1 MSEASDARRTPRW
14 LPRALALA
22 AVTVFV
28 AVWAWHAL
36 GELQHLIITVVIAF
50 FISLAL
56 EPVVV
61 WLVRH
66 GWRRGLAAGAALG
79 GSILAVVAAVL
90 LFGRLFVEQLLAL
103 LGSIPDAYANIQSR
117 LADTF
122 GVALPNL
129 DTAVHDAVAKWGDDI
144 TSALIGASASLVSW
158 IFDFTTVLLVVYYL
172 SAAGPRLRATVCRW
186 LTPGH
191 QADVLMLW
199 ETGQRKASDYIGS
212 RVVLATLSSTFMFL
226 FLTIMKTPY
235 ALPLALFTGVV
246 SQFVPTIGTY
256 IGGALP
262 VAVAWATQGGA
273 VALAIV
279 GFIVVY
285 QQVENF
291 YLSPKVSAHA
301 LEMNPAVSFLVVLAF
316 GAVLGP
322 IGAFIALPT
331 AATVQA
337 FASTYMQRYALIE
350 SSMLSDP
357 SRAARAEQWTDVATD
372 ERHDEPGA

>member
-1 MSEASDARRTPRW
+1 MSDASDARRPPRW
-14 LPRALALA
+14 LPRALVLA

-28 AVWAWHAL
+28 AVASWRAL
-36 GELQHLIITVVIAF
+36 GELHHLIITVVIAF
-50 FISLAL
+50 FISIVL
-56 EPVVV
+56 EPPIL

-79 GSILAVVAAVL
+79 GSILVGVAAVL
-90 LFGRLFVEQLLAL
+90 LFGRLFVEQMLAL
-103 LGSIPDAYANIQSR
+103 IGSLPDVYAKFQDWLST
-117 LADTF
+117 TF
-122 GVALPNL
+122 GLALPDL
-129 DTAVHDAVAKWGDDI
+129 DTAVHDAVAKWGGDI
-144 TSALIGASASLVSW
+144 TSALVGAGASLVSW
-158 IFDFTTVLLVVYYL
+158 IFDLTTVLLVVYYL
-172 SAAGPRLRATVCRW
+172 CEAGPRLRATVCRW
-186 LTPGH
+186 LTPDR
-191 QADVLMLW
+191 QADVLLLW

-212 RVVLATLSSTFMFL
+212 RVVLAALSSGSMFV

-235 ALPLALFTGVV
+235 ALPLAIFTGVV

-273 VALAIV
+273 AALAVI

-285 QQVENF
+285 QQVENYYF
-291 YLSPKVSAHA
+291 SPKVSAHA
-301 LEMNPAVSFLVVLAF
+301 MQMNPAVSFLVVMAF

-337 FASTYMQRYALIE
+337 FASTYMQRYTLIE
-350 SSMLSDP
+350 SSMLTDP
-357 SRAARAEQWTDVATD
+357 GREARAEPWTDVATD
-372 ERHDEPGA
+372 DESPA